1 MLRRAMDYS
10 KPPRLRSGDSV
21 AVVSTSWGA
30 PHVFPNIFDAGV
42 RALTDRF
49 GLRVVEF
56 PTARMAPDELAADPR
71 ARAADLNAAFAD
83 DAIAAV
89 ICSIGGDDSARI
101 LRHLDADLIRR
112 NPKVLMGY
120 SDSTTQLVYAHQLGL
135 VTFNGPAVMAGFA
148 QLGNLAHVGALAESH
163 IRSMLFEP
171 VDRLVYEP
179 YPHWVNEYA
188 PWNLPEND
196 GWVGELHPHDGW
208 HWLNG
213 TGRRSGRLFGGCI
226 EVLEFLKGT
235 RWWPGSG
242 ESGKSGERFWD
253 DRIVFL
259 ETSEDKPTVDQVK
272 YWLFNYGVQGVFERA
287 AGLIIGRARDY
298 TDDEKRALDEMIVD
312 TVVGQFGA
320 GELAIVTNM
329 DFGHTDPQWILPL
342 GITAELDCDRQ
353 TFALTEAAVT

>member
-1 MLRRAMDYS
+1 MDYV

-21 AVVSTSWGA
+21 AVVSTSWGG
-30 PHVFPNIFDAGV
+30 PHVFPHIVDAGIT
-42 RALTDRF
+42 ALTDRF
-49 GLRVVEF
+49 GLRVVEY
-56 PTARMAPDELAADPR
+56 PTARMAPDDLAADPQ

-83 DAIAAV
+83 DGTAAV

-101 LRHLDADLIRR
+101 LRHLDADVIRA
-112 NPKVLMGY
+112 NPKIIMGF
-120 SDSTTQLVYAHQLGL
+120 SDSTTQLVYAHRLGL
-135 VTFNGPAVMAGFA
+135 VTFNGPSVMAGFA
-148 QLGNLAHVGALAESH
+148 QLGHFSQAEAH

-171 VDRLVYEP
+171 MDRLEYQP

-188 PWNLPEND
+188 RWDQPD
-196 GWVGELHPHDGW
+196 SDAWVGQLQPHDGW

-235 RWWPGSG
+235 RWWPADRGG
-242 ESGKSGERFWD
+242 DESFWD

-259 ETSEDKPTVDQVK
+259 ETSEDKPTVGQMK

-287 AGLIIGRARDY
+287 AGLIVGRARDY
-298 TDDEKRALDEMIVD
+298 TVDEKLELDRMIID

-320 GELAIVTNM
+320 RDLPIVTNM
-329 DFGHTDPQWILPL
+329 DFGHTHPQWILPL
-342 GITAELDCDRQ
+342 GVTAELDCDRQ

>member
-1 MLRRAMDYS
+1 MEYV

-21 AVVSTSWGA
+21 AVVSTSWGG
-30 PHVFPNIFDAGV
+30 PHVFPHVFGAGI
-42 RALTDRF
+42 RALTHRF

-56 PTARMAPDELAADPR
+56 PTARMAPDDLAADPR

-83 DAIAAV
+83 NEIAAV

-101 LRHLDADLIRR
+101 LRYLDADVIRS
-112 NPKVLMGY
+112 NPKIMMGF

-148 QLGNLAHVGALAESH
+148 QLGNFAQAEAH

-171 VDRLVYEP
+171 TDRLVYEP

-188 PWNLPEND
+188 PRNQPDSAQPENAQPENA
-196 GWVGELHPHDGW
+196 GGVGELRPHDGW

-213 TGRRSGRLFGGCI
+213 TGRRSGQLFGGCV

-235 RWWPGSG
+235 RWWPGAAPDIG
-242 ESGKSGERFWD
+242 ADFWD
-253 DRIVFL
+253 DRILFL
-259 ETSEDKPTVDQVK
+259 ETSEDKPTVGQVK

-298 TDDEKRALDEMIVD
+298 TDDDKRELDQMIVD

-320 GELAIVTNM
+320 RDLPIVTNM

-342 GITAELDCDRQ
+342 GITAELDCNRR
-353 TFALTEAAVT
+353 TFALTEAAVS